1 MSVKNFILKV
11 RKLQWP
17 HLVFQKVLLLVSSAM
32 LSPDLYAK
40 RYRLEYDD
48 VTPTPWWLS
57 TFILLAIL
65 VYLWVKKKVKIKGY
79 LYLLL
84 SVVLVVAYTLM
95 LLYKWFFY
103 ALLVLA
109 VLAWVIY
116 VKWRDK
122 IDKIIIILKDK

>member
-32 LSPDLYAK
+32 LSPDLYAQ

-65 VYLWVKKKVKIKGY
+65 VYLWVK
-79 LYLLL
+79 
-84 SVVLVVAYTLM
+84 
-95 LLYKWFFY
+95 
-103 ALLVLA
+103 
-109 VLAWVIY
+109 
-116 VKWRDK
+116 
-122 IDKIIIILKDK
+122 

>member
-32 LSPDLYAK
+32 LSPDLYAQ

-95 LLYKWFFY
+95 LLYKWSFY

>member
-32 LSPDLYAK
+32 LSPDLYAQ
-40 RYRLEYDD
+40 RYRPEYDD

>member
-1 MSVKNFILKV
+1 
-11 RKLQWP
+11 
-17 HLVFQKVLLLVSSAM
+17 M
-32 LSPDLYAK
+32 LSPDLYAQ

>member
-32 LSPDLYAK
+32 LSPDLYAQ

>member
-32 LSPDLYAK
+32 LSPDLYAQ

-57 TFILLAIL
+57 TFILIAIL

>member
-1 MSVKNFILKV
+1 MSVKNFILKE

-32 LSPDLYAK
+32 LSPDLYAQ